1 MGHTIN
7 GGSMRIEYK
16 IREVRESKNITLTR
30 LSEMTKITKSH
41 LSNIERGEKEPTLSI
56 LIRIALALK
65 VDEKELYKIYP

>member
-1 MGHTIN
+1 MH
-7 GGSMRIEYK
+7 IEYK
-16 IREVRESKNITLTR
+16 IREIRESKNITLTR

-65 VDEKELYKIYP
+65 VDEKELYKVYP